1 MEGVNVDWNKC
12 KTLITEAHKNYIMNH
27 FTYNPATSMR
37 TYRERFFKNNPNAT
51 EEDFSSWVMHH
62 MSGNWED
69 DIIGMTDEQ
78 FKYQWP
84 VIYSFIMDYYS
95 EEESNRNGPP
105 SDYP

>member
-1 MEGVNVDWNKC
+1 MKYTIFEIYEA
-12 KTLITEAHKNYIMNH
+12 TITEAHRHFMNNN

-37 TYRERFFKNNPNAT
+37 IYRERFFKNNPNAT
-51 EEDFSSWVMHH
+51 EEDFSSWVNHH

-105 SDYP
+105 SDQG